1 MRRFAFRWGQA
12 PIPPKSGRG
21 GGRPPRPLT
30 TNRAHGHRASAIG
43 AADVVAWLK
52 AWRLW
57 PRRRHPR
64 QPFGFCPCARHE
76 SASRHENVPAFRRCA
91 KILRAFLERSWTIL
105 ENRLFWRLLKN
116 ACLFEPRDAASAAS
130 SSRRTRRL
138 RARALAGGFAVA
150 SRPALRIADAILRRI
165 SRSRRSGC
173 STLGETSRHARRA
186 WVSHHV
192 AGTTVRLRRKAT
204 PHEVARDI
212 RAGRPV
218 VLEPPPG
225 YSPLRGFCFG
235 REKTLS
241 LKYSRSRSPYACSI
255 SRRIL
260 LLKPSAE
267 ALLAPSCR
275 Q

>member
-1 MRRFAFRWGQA
+1 MIDDYDDYPSYVEGMFNE
-12 PIPPKSGRG
+12 
-21 GGRPPRPLT
+21 L
-30 TNRAHGHRASAIG
+30 
-43 AADVVAWLK
+43 
-52 AWRLW
+52 
-57 PRRRHPR
+57 
-64 QPFGFCPCARHE
+64 
-76 SASRHENVPAFRRCA
+76 SRYE
-91 KILRAFLERSWTIL
+91 IE
-105 ENRLFWRLLKN
+105 RLFWRLLKN

-138 RARALAGGFAVA
+138 RA
-150 SRPALRIADAILRRI
+150 

-173 STLGETSRHARRA
+173 STPGETSRHARRA

-225 YSPLRGFCFG
+225 YSPLCGFCFG
-235 REKTLS
+235 RAKTLS